1 LIDLYTD
8 HGGTKQETEK
18 LITRLRAQDTTV
30 LQAEEAQLD
39 PSALKSRHYVFIH
52 TDLTHNEVL
61 DKRGEFTLF
70 LKTSVL
76 ADR

>member
-1 LIDLYTD
+1 MQLAPSS
-8 HGGTKQETEK
+8 
-18 LITRLRAQDTTV
+18 LRG
-30 LQAEEAQLD
+30 
-39 PSALKSRHYVFIH
+39 RHYVFIH

-70 LKTSVL
+70 LKTSTL